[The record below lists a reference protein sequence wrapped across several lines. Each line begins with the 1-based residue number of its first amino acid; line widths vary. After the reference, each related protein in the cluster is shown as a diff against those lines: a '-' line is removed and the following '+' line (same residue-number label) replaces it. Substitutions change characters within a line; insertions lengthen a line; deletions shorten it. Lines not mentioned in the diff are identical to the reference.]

1 MNGWQYPHTS
11 AYTSERESNSFT
23 TRPYRMVYT
32 HTHIGRKRQSI
43 FMGTFK
49 ITFKIDD
56 EKRGGVR
63 LVHVTCNI
71 VRVNSMP
78 FFFCLCKI
86 VIVVVVVVSPMSN
99 RFTGGGVAW
108 NGFAFA
114 TLSFFQLFGGV
125 EFLGHDIFYLLY
137 CQILSLY
144 RIRCCVFCIF

>member
-71 VRVNSMP
+71 VRVNSMSYF

-86 VIVVVVVVSPMSN
+86 VLVVVVVVSPMSN

-114 TLSFFQLFGGV
+114 TLSFFQLFAGG
-125 EFLGHDIFYLLY
+125 
-137 CQILSLY
+137 
-144 RIRCCVFCIF
+144 